1 MQVWSNLQR
10 ARIRDS
16 GPLDALPWDNG
27 TMRVGVV
34 GVGGMGMV
42 HARKYALMPDVEL
55 YAFDRNPDRL
65 DVYCAQFG
73 AKATKS
79 LEELVSMVDAVDVCT
94 PTDAHKDVAM
104 GAIRGGK
111 PVLVEK
117 PMARTVEECAEL
129 IEAAAKAGVALM
141 PGQVVRFFREFEAA
155 HSAVKAGRVG
165 TPAAVRTRR
174 GGKAPKGSDMWFQDH
189 ARSGGL
195 LLDLAVHDFDWMIW
209 TFGDVRSVFSRS
221 VRLGHPVEGA
231 EFEGDYALTTLMFES
246 GAVGHV
252 ETTWMDPSG
261 FRVTLEVCGS
271 GGMIEYDSR
280 SVATLRI
287 HDAAGSR
294 SESAYFAT
302 DDPFYRELRSFVDAV
317 VSGGPMPIAPEA
329 GMKAVAVSRAA
340 IESAKSGRAVE
351 V

>member
-1 MQVWSNLQR
+1 
-10 ARIRDS
+10 
-16 GPLDALPWDNG
+16 
-27 TMRVGVV
+27 
-34 GVGGMGMV
+34 MGNV

-55 YAFDRNPDRL
+55 HAFDRNPDRL

-73 AKATKS
+73 ARPLGS
-79 LEELVSMVDAVDVCT
+79 LGDLVSTVDAVDVCT
-94 PTDAHKDVAM
+94 PTDAHHDVAM
-104 GAIRGGK
+104 AAIEGGK
-111 PVLVEK
+111 AVLVEK
-117 PMARTVEECAEL
+117 PMARTPEECASL
-129 IEAAAKAGVALM
+129 ISAAAKKGVPLM
-141 PGQVVRFFREFEAA
+141 PGQVVRFFPEFAAA
-155 HSAVKAGRVG
+155 HRAVRDGRVG
-165 TPAAVRTRR
+165 KPAAVRMRR

-195 LLDLAVHDFDWMIW
+195 LLDLAVHEFDWMLW
-209 TFGDVRSVFSRS
+209 TLGDVRSVYSRS

-231 EFEGDYALTTLMFES
+231 EFEGDYALTTLQFEN
-246 GAVGHV
+246 GCVGHV

-271 GGMIEYDSR
+271 EGMIEYDSR

-294 SESAYFAT
+294 SESNLSPT
-302 DDPFYRELRSFVDAV
+302 HDPFYCELRAFVDAV
-317 VSGGPMPIAPEA
+317 ASGSAMPVAPEE

-340 IESAKSGRAVE
+340 IESAKSGRAVSPLE

>member
-1 MQVWSNLQR
+1 
-10 ARIRDS
+10 
-16 GPLDALPWDNG
+16 
-27 TMRVGVV
+27 
-34 GVGGMGMV
+34 MV

-55 YAFDRNPDRL
+55 HAYDRNPDRL

-73 AKATKS
+73 AKPAAT
-79 LEELVSMVDAVDVCT
+79 LEELIKVADAVDVCT
-94 PTDAHKDVAM
+94 PTDAHCDVAM
-104 GAIRGGK
+104 EAVKGGK
-111 PVLVEK
+111 AVLVEK

-129 IEAAAKAGVALM
+129 IDAAKKAGVPLM
-141 PGQVVRFFREFEAA
+141 PGQVVRFFPEFATA
-155 HSAVKAGRVG
+155 HKAVKGGRVG

-195 LLDLAVHDFDWMIW
+195 LLDLAVHDFDWMLW
-209 TFGDVRSVFSRS
+209 TLGPVKSVYSRS
-221 VRLGHPVEGA
+221 VRLGHPVDGA
-231 EFEGDYALTTLMFES
+231 EFEGDYALTTLLFEN

-252 ETTWMDPSG
+252 ETTWMDPAG

-271 GGMIEYDSR
+271 DGMIEYDSR
-280 SVATLRI
+280 NVATLRI

-294 SESAYFAT
+294 AESNLEPT

-317 VSGGPMPIAPEA
+317 VNKTEMPVAPVD
-329 GMKAVAVSRAA
+329 GMRAVAVSRAA
-340 IESAKSGRAVE
+340 IESAKTGRVVAPVS